1 MFRES
6 RGLLYA
12 YSIICLLVLTAN
24 EHYINLFVNIILIS
38 LYVHVCILNI

>member
-24 EHYINLFVNIILIS
+24 EHYINLFVRICMYIKYIINMNIP
-38 LYVHVCILNI
+38 